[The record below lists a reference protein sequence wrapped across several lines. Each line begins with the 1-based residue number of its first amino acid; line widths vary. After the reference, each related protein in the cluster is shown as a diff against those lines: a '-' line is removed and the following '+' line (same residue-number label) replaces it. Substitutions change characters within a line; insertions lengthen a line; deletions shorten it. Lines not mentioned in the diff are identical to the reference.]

1 MTEQVPSK
9 EKVALEYFSAYFE
22 QNYYG
27 TVVFSDP
34 RWHAP
39 KVFRAAMWA
48 LQQAEKDAGD
58 PIVKA
63 IHKVRERGC
72 GDNSCIH
79 GRPSGMGTNGGCS
92 CKKAPP
98 KTVLATLRAL
108 RDEAEAHGP
117 VCLTADNILDLLT
130 EIEGRDKEI
139 TRLQREVDYCVINH
153 DAQLTKYR
161 TALEEIC
168 TRRRCPLAEKALGL
182 SDSPCGCP
190 RDSFGHVKCE
200 ERSGPE
206 HTYCV
211 AERNAEDSHE
221 Q

>member
-1 MTEQVPSK
+1 MANEQAPSK

-48 LQQAEKDAGD
+48 LQQADKDAGD
-58 PIVKA
+58 PIVEA
-63 IHKVRERGC
+63 IHKARE
-72 GDNSCIH
+72 N
-79 GRPSGMGTNGGCS
+79 
-92 CKKAPP
+92 
-98 KTVLATLRAL
+98 
-108 RDEAEAHGP
+108 
-117 VCLTADNILDLLT
+117 
-130 EIEGRDKEI
+130 KEI
-139 TRLQREVDYCVINH
+139 ARLQREVDYCVINH
-153 DAQLTKYR
+153 DEQLKKYH

-168 TRRRCPLAEKALGL
+168 TRRRCPTAERALGL

-190 RDSFGHVKCE
+190 RDSLGHVKCE

-221 Q
+221 G

>member
-9 EKVALEYFSAYFE
+9 EQVALEYFSAYFE

-63 IHKVRERGC
+63 IHKARESWTCKHGSQHASPIAVALCGC
-72 GDNSCIH
+72 E
-79 GRPSGMGTNGGCS
+79 RPG
-92 CKKAPP
+92 A
-98 KTVLATLRAL
+98 VHRLREL
-108 RDEAEAHGP
+108 RHDAEAFGA
-117 VCLTADNILDLLT
+117 VSLTADNILDLLT
-130 EIEGRDKEI
+130 EIEGRDREI
-139 TRLQREVDYCVINH
+139 KRLQREVDYCVINH

-168 TRRRCPLAEKALGL
+168 TRRRCPTAEKALGL

-211 AERNAEDSHE
+211 AERNAENSHE
-221 Q
+221 G